1 MDTILPA
8 VPVIAF
14 HVQIGNGSARTY
26 ALSPPPLR
34 ALLPRW
40 KRTLSCWKNGQTGC
54 LLRGGARIKKSSASV
69 LYRE

>member
-40 KRTLSCWKNGQTGC
+40 EKDSK
-54 LLRGGARIKKSSASV
+54 LLDKWSNWVSFEGW
-69 LYRE
+69 RED

>member
-40 KRTLSCWKNGQTGC
+40 EKDSK
-54 LLRGGARIKKSSASV
+54 LLEMVKLGV
-69 LYRE
+69 F